1 MALFDREASCEGD
14 SFEEDTFCFFTTGDE
29 ARPSYS
35 PLADLILRSLEAWS
49 IFLASLSMDSRKSSM
64 VVECGL
70 SLMSGS
76 RKTIEKNE
84 FPRSEI
90 YKCSLAYN
98 QWCDQ

>member
-1 MALFDREASCEGD
+1 MALFDSDASSEGD
-14 SFEEDTFCFFTTGDE
+14 IDNGFEEDAFCFFTTGE
-29 ARPSYS
+29 ETRPSYS

-76 RKTIEKNE
+76 RKTIEKKRV
-84 FPRSEI
+84 P
-90 YKCSLAYN
+90 KK
-98 QWCDQ
+98 